1 MFKCPMHA
9 VMSWHRSTS
18 GDSDEPVDGIIR
30 TGDCQ
35 KSYKH
40 TQKRNPIVDE
50 TFDSSAE
57 NFSPGNHPGERHQN
71 EVASAI
77 SSWKEKLKENMFI
90 VLLGSVAVSFLLGYF
105 IAQQQEAKKREQ
117 WAEILFRQAKDWLTE
132 RGRKT
137 AGSVQQGLE
146 YARSAAEQATGKGA
160 EYSRRLNP
168 FHQERSHRFFGIL

>member
-1 MFKCPMHA
+1 M
-9 VMSWHRSTS
+9 
-18 GDSDEPVDGIIR
+18 DD
-30 TGDCQ
+30 
-35 KSYKH
+35 
-40 TQKRNPIVDE
+40 
-50 TFDSSAE
+50 TFDSSAGTS
-57 NFSPGNHPGERHQN
+57 SPGNHPVDPHQN
-71 EVASAI
+71 EMGCATN
-77 SSWKEKLKENMFI
+77 SWKKNLKRNMFR

-105 IAQQQEAKKREQ
+105 IAQQHEAKKREQ

-168 FHQERSHRFFGIL
+168 FHQERPHRFFGILIPRGDLCTKWRYQKR